1 MKAINILWD
10 VDVEEDEDIDFLPDV
25 VEIPDE
31 VIQHAYGDDVEETIS
46 DYLTDLTGYC
56 HRGFELIEE

>member
-10 VDVEEDEDIDFLPDV
+10 VDVEEDIDFLPDV

-31 VIQHAYGDDVEETIS
+31 VIQHAYGDDV
-46 DYLTDLTGYC
+46 
-56 HRGFELIEE
+56 

>member
-10 VDVEEDEDIDFLPDV
+10 VDVEEDIDFLPDV
-25 VEIPDE
+25 VEIPDD
-31 VIQHAYGDDVEETIS
+31 VIQHAYGDDVEEAIS
-46 DYLTDLTGYC
+46 DYLSDLTGYC

>member
-10 VDVEEDEDIDFLPDV
+10 VDVEGDIDFLPDV
-25 VEIPDE
+25 VEIPDD
-31 VIQHAYGDDVEETIS
+31 VIRHAYGDDVEEVIS

>member
-10 VDVEEDEDIDFLPDV
+10 VDAEEDIDFLPDA
-25 VEIPDE
+25 VEIPDD
-31 VIQHAYGDDVEETIS
+31 VIRHAYGNDVEEAIS

>member
-10 VDVEEDEDIDFLPDV
+10 VDVEEDIDFLPDV
-25 VEIPDE
+25 VEIPDD